1 MNICMV
7 SGDFSYPPYGG
18 VAAHIYELSKALVNS
33 GHTVDVV
40 NPSYGAHPDSVEGI
54 DGITVHW
61 LRVSK
66 KMLGVSFAQLIVKS
80 SMYISRLLQDHNIDI
95 LHWHDLRCGSLAT
108 KFVKVGE
115 IPRIFTNH
123 SSMYLHSCE
132 TRVGLRQLKLLLSHA
147 NAVISPSEELRDKT
161 LLAWDNRDY
170 SFYIPN
176 GVDADKFR
184 PDLSIDDSLR
194 KKYNLGYDSPIVL
207 CPRRLEPKNGVKYLA
222 ESVSEVVNE
231 VPEARFLIVGEGTE
245 ERTVSRILS
254 DSGTAHHVTM
264 AGMVTNDKMPSIYSL
279 ADIVVLPSLEEATSI
294 AGLESMASGKPLVGT
309 RVGGIPAIIE
319 DGETGLLVPP
329 ANSSELARA
338 ISRLLLDRELRLSM
352 GTRARKRVLKE
363 FSWQTIVEKT
373 LNVYQ
378 GILGDRGQG
387 VLANE
392 GMKT

>member
-18 VAAHIYELSKALVNS
+18 VAAHIYELSKVLVKL

-80 SMYISRLLQDHNIDI
+80 SMYINRLLRDHNIDI
-95 LHWHDLRCGSLAT
+95 LHWHDLRYGSLAT

-123 SSMYLHSCE
+123 SSMYLRDCE
-132 TRVGLRQLKLLLSHA
+132 TRVGLRSLKFLLSHA
-147 NAVISPSEELRDKT
+147 DAVISPSEELRDKT

-176 GVDADKFR
+176 GVDTDKFR

-194 KKYNLGYDSPIVL
+194 KKYDLGHDNPVVL

-222 ESVSEVVNE
+222 ESVSDVVKEVAE
-231 VPEARFLIVGEGTE
+231 VRFLIVGEGSE
-245 ERTVSRILS
+245 EHLIARILS
-254 DSGTAHHVTM
+254 HTGNEHHAVM
-264 AGMVTNDKMPSIYSL
+264 AGMVTNDKMPSIYAI
-279 ADIVVLPSLEEATSI
+279 ADIVVLPSLKEATSI
-294 AGLESMASGKPLVGT
+294 AGLEAMASGKPLVGT
-309 RVGGIPAIIE
+309 RVGGIPALIE
-319 DGETGLLVPP
+319 DEITGLLVPP
-329 ANSSELARA
+329 ANSAELGKA
-338 ISRLLLDRELRLSM
+338 ITRLLVNKQLRLTM
-352 GTRARKRVLKE
+352 AAKARQKAIEE
-363 FSWQTIVEKT
+363 FSWSMSAQKT
-373 LNVYQ
+373 LRVYEKII
-378 GILGDRGQG
+378 G
-387 VLANE
+387 
-392 GMKT
+392 